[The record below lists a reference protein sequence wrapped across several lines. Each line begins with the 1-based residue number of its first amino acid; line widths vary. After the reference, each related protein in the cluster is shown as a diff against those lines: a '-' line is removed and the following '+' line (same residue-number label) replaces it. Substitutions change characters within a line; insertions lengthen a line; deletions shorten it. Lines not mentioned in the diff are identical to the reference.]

1 MDPLKLAALDSDD
14 LAVISAHLQDAVLK
28 VGDMTFLPR
37 EKRFALVANRFDWEG
52 DRRDQR
58 QRRRTGVH
66 FDRVLKAQR
75 SRIRSDAPD
84 AVLNLL
90 AVTFEETDAPS
101 GVVTLHF
108 SGGGAVRLEVECLE
122 AAMRDLGPAW
132 ETGSR
137 PSHDTQS

>member
-1 MDPLKLAALDSDD
+1 MEPLKLAALDTDD
-14 LAVISAHLQDAVLK
+14 LAIMSAHLQDAVLK
-28 VGDMTFLPR
+28 VGDMTFIPR

-52 DRRDQR
+52 DRRNQR
-58 QRRRTGVH
+58 QRRRTGLH
-66 FDRVLKAQR
+66 FDRVLTAQR
-75 SRIRSDAPD
+75 ARIRSDAAD

-90 AVTFEETDAPS
+90 AITFEETDAPS

-108 SGGGAVRLEVECLE
+108 SGGGAVRLTVECLE

-137 PSHDTQS
+137 PSHDTGS